1 MRCLDNALECVQ
13 EEKEEERFISLH
25 LTRRGEMVIVHVE
38 NRCSREVQ
46 FQDGLPV
53 THKKDKTRHGFGVRS
68 IVYIAEKYDGQ
79 VFMKAEDGKYLLD
92 IMFSRSSQISN

>member
-1 MRCLDNALECVQ
+1 MQ
-13 EEKEEERFISLH
+13 EEKEGERFISLH
-25 LTRRGEMVIVHVE
+25 LTRRGEMAIVHVE
-38 NRCSREVQ
+38 NRCSRAVE

-79 VFMKAEDGKYLLD
+79 VFMKAENGKYLLD
-92 IMFSRSSQISN
+92 IMFSRNTQLNN